1 MRVWIGSGKED
12 WRRPLPRPNIRTLP
26 DAITYFGVCF
36 YGVFSLALQR
46 VRVDRLRCA
55 PGLVAADEKI

>member
-1 MRVWIGSGKED
+1 M
-12 WRRPLPRPNIRTLP
+12 LP
-26 DAITYFGVCF
+26 DAITSAGFCF
-36 YGVFSLALQR
+36 NGVFSLALQR